1 MGHLSGSTW
10 LLQADIACQR
20 GHLLIKHSFQV
31 GCLSHTLVWGLNIV
45 FSLFKNHDT
54 MYIKPWHPVYN
65 AYMARLGH
73 GMCHI
78 EFLELLFKSILTE
91 YLKMSLLMMYMQ
103 SILTI
108 YIKMGTIKYM
118 AWLEHKVC
126 HIGLSNKVF

>member
-1 MGHLSGSTW
+1 MCHIYSFE
-10 LLQADIACQR
+10 LLHRNI
-20 GHLLIKHSFQV
+20 LQV
-31 GCLSHTLVWGLNIV
+31 V
-45 FSLFKNHDT
+45 KNVHI
-54 MYIKPWHPVYN
+54 M
-65 AYMARLGH
+65 YMARLGH

-118 AWLEHKVC
+118 A
-126 HIGLSNKVF
+126 